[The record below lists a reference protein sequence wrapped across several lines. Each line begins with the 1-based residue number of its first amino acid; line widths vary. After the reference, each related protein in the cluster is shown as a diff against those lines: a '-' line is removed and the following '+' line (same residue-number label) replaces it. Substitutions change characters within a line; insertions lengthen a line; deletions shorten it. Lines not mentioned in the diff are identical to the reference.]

1 MCPMPAKSVLS
12 RASLL
17 QLVAPHHEA
26 HYQTKCCLDT
36 LGFEPRAFRMR
47 SGCDTTT
54 PCALEET
61 AGCGSHTPY
70 QTSHPDSADVHH
82 GNVLVMCIPQPWML
96 TTLQKSMLADQTHLL
111 HIFGKCTKCFWACC
125 RLFFNNQYS
134 CSWIVAIL
142 LDSIPSTITHLL
154 ETFKIRF
161 RFGLMAGGPHPSYV

>member
-1 MCPMPAKSVLS
+1 M
-12 RASLL
+12 
-17 QLVAPHHEA
+17 
-26 HYQTKCCLDT
+26 DT

-82 GNVLVMCIPQPWML
+82 GNVFVMCFPQPWML

-111 HIFGKCTKCFWACC
+111 HIFGGCAKCFWACC
-125 RLFFNNQYS
+125 RLFFANKICGLELPPYS
-134 CSWIVAIL
+134 RTACPVSTPIAHIKIFITFWCKASGIFVNAML
-142 LDSIPSTITHLL
+142 LYA
-154 ETFKIRF
+154 R
-161 RFGLMAGGPHPSYV
+161 